1 MNLLNLSLIVSC
13 FNSAC
18 AQSEQERNK
27 KLMSMF
33 QATEEDLLVMKKQ
46 MEEEE
51 ALKASSVVSYRDQL
65 ARKKQKNK
73 TSNVS
78 SSVQSIE
85 TNLVGPS
92 ESEMVSSVESPAA
105 NVPKTE
111 EYTPKASES
120 EPFVMKAPQA
130 VSVEVSSDKS
140 EDDIRRSLRTLMGLI
155 LKHRGGIGFG
165 GGFLKGPDVARFQ
178 TTLVE
183 VKEILAKEAG
193 RQVSS
198 VQMEETQEAQMVEES
213 SEAILG
219 SPSKST
225 DDLPSEKYSDLDG
238 SIECI
243 DAIID
248 MYKNSS
254 PSEKN
259 ELIGPL
265 RKALASVMDKS
276 DGISTTEKS
285 TENPESVGEIMSRME
300 FSQQPSVDA
309 TSPIT
314 LPSNDERQSH
324 PGSQQDLSVASAS
337 SVFEQ
342 TYDTL
347 KSITGNGS
355 YGLIEEISPDQA
367 ATAIDLLTQMRVAL
381 MDELY
386 LNE

>member
-1 MNLLNLSLIVSC
+1 
-13 FNSAC
+13 
-18 AQSEQERNK
+18 
-27 KLMSMF
+27 MF

-73 TSNVS
+73 SSNVS
-78 SSVQSIE
+78 SSVQSIDA
-85 TNLVGPS
+85 NLVAPS

-165 GGFLKGPDVARFQ
+165 GGFLKGPDVARYQ

>member
-1 MNLLNLSLIVSC
+1 
-13 FNSAC
+13 
-18 AQSEQERNK
+18 
-27 KLMSMF
+27 MF

-213 SEAILG
+213 SEAMLG

-248 MYKNSS
+248 MYKKSS

-285 TENPESVGEIMSRME
+285 TENPESVGEILSRME
-300 FSQQPSVDA
+300 FSQQTSVDA
-309 TSPIT
+309 T